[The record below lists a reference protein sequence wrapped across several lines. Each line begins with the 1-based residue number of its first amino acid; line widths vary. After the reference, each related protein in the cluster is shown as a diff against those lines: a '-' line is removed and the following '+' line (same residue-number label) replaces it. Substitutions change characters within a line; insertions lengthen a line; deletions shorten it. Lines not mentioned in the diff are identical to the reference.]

1 MARSSLIAIALLFSL
16 RTASAIPE
24 FYPDRDLRQPDGT
37 IFTVR
42 IYADEFGRY
51 LTTVGGYVIQD
62 PRDGYYYYAHIAKDG
77 TTAPSR
83 FKVGID
89 DEAEAEEIARLSEQS
104 ESALWEIA
112 RWLHTGEG
120 YEGYDEDFEPY
131 LINLWVSHRYDELRH
146 QPDGTTFTVQVFMDG
161 VGRYLTVKGKYVIQD
176 RKDGYYYYARI
187 AEDGTATPSRLKV
200 GMDDEAEELAQL
212 HEQSSFAVRRL
223 SDRWHHGKEV
233 EAYIDLWIGY
243 GSPPT
248 AVRDVSWGTIKER
261 HTYGLVR

>member
-1 MARSSLIAIALLFSL
+1 MARSSLIAIALLLSF

-24 FYPDRDLRQPDGT
+24 SYPDRDLRQPDGT
-37 IFTVR
+37 TFTVS
-42 IYADEFGRY
+42 IYVDEFG
-51 LTTVGGYVIQD
+51 LFMTTVGGYVIQD
-62 PRDGYYYYAHIAKDG
+62 PRDSYYYYAHIAKDG
-77 TTAPSR
+77 ATTPSR

-89 DEAEAEEIARLSEQS
+89 DEAEGLWQLQEQNWRTLNEIAEDASEFY
-104 ESALWEIA
+104 
-112 RWLHTGEG
+112 R
-120 YEGYDEDFEPY
+120 
-131 LINLWVSHRYDELRH
+131 INLWVSHRYDELRH

-176 RKDGYYYYARI
+176 RKDGYYYYAHITR
-187 AEDGTATPSRLKV
+187 EGVATPSRFKV

-212 HEQSSFAVRRL
+212 HEQSRFAVESL
-223 SDRWHHGKEV
+223 SWRWHSSGEEV

-248 AVRDVSWGTIKER
+248 AVREVSWGTIKER